1 MSSRTASRRKR
12 TSIWGT
18 KPQHGA
24 NAGDDA
30 VQNQP
35 LEPVGTADG
44 GQKLPTALGTQS
56 PKEHVVG
63 PVGAHGADG
72 DGPAAHGNGIHQVHD
87 HGKEGAAPAPW
98 LVTMRS
104 ILSEVVI
111 PVRFFFTLDL
121 TTLEMYS

>member
-18 KPQHGA
+18 KPSTAPTPAMIPSRISPWSQSA
-24 NAGDDA
+24 
-30 VQNQP
+30 QP
-35 LEPVGTADG
+35 MAAR
-44 GQKLPTALGTQS
+44 KLPTALGTQS
-56 PKEHVVG
+56 PKSTSLAQSVPMVPMEMVQPPMAMAYTRNMTTAKRG
-63 PVGAHGADG
+63 SASTR
-72 DGPAAHGNGIHQVHD
+72 
-87 HGKEGAAPAPW
+87 